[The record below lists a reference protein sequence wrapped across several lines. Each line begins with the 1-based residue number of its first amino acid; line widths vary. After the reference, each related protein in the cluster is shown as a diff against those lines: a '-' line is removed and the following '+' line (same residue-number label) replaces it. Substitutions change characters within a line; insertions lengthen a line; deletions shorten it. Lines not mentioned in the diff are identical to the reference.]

1 MKNSIYIY
9 SEKPTNIFN
18 ECLINGKFP
27 DTLKRADVI
36 PIFEKGHDNEKK
48 NYCPLS
54 MLSTF
59 SKLFEK
65 LVFVQVNDIRKLNY
79 QSILQ
84 VFAKITALKLF
95 YWLWLKN
102 RELF

>member
-1 MKNSIYIY
+1 MKNSIHIY

-36 PIFEKGHDNEKK
+36 PIFEKGHDDEKK

-65 LVFVQVNDIRKLNY
+65 LVFVQVNDHIQIKLPKHLTGFRKNH
-79 QSILQ
+79 S
-84 VFAKITALKLF
+84 T
-95 YWLWLKN
+95 
-102 RELF
+102 